1 MKSGKDNL
9 NSESENLAKA
19 GHKKYTVEFKL
30 KVINLYHM
38 NLSIHLLSN
47 KLGIDRKVIRDWI
60 NKEEDL
66 KNVKNNK
73 NRYRC
78 EKKSGIIRNFT
89 DEEEKLISEW
99 ITKNREKKITS

>member
-1 MKSGKDNL
+1 
-9 NSESENLAKA
+9 
-19 GHKKYTVEFKL
+19 
-30 KVINLYHM
+30 M

-89 DEEEKLISEW
+89 EEEEKLISEW